1 VDLGRA
7 HRPGAGRSRHDHAAH
22 DGLMHVDQSTGYLQR
37 LLQRDLPLAATVGI
51 SIINGLD
58 FSPVFETVS
67 FYLYGFAR
75 ESPIY
80 DGELFFYLTSVAI
93 SLMTLLLAGIPAAL
107 YERVRGLQQS
117 TSGSLAIWLLATA
130 LLTLPAILRALALS
144 ED

>member
-1 VDLGRA
+1 MSNDRSAVAPFQVRTETKP
-7 HRPGAGRSRHDHAAH
+7 HPRPGV
-22 DGLMHVDQSTGYLQR
+22 MST
-37 LLQRDLPLAATVGI
+37 TV
-51 SIINGLD
+51 
-58 FSPVFETVS
+58 VS
-67 FYLYGFAR
+67 
-75 ESPIY
+75 IY

-117 TSGSLAIWLLATA
+117 TPGSLAIWLLATA

>member
-1 VDLGRA
+1 
-7 HRPGAGRSRHDHAAH
+7 
-22 DGLMHVDQSTGYLQR
+22 MHVDRFRGYLHK
-37 LLQRDLPLAATVGI
+37 LLGRGLPLSATVGVAI
-51 SIINGLD
+51 VNGLD
-58 FSPVFETVS
+58 FSPVFDSVS

-75 ESPIY
+75 ESPVY
-80 DGELFFYLTSVAI
+80 DGELFYYLTSAAI

-117 TSGSLAIWLLATA
+117 TPGSLAIWLLATA